1 MPTAAPAPTAAPT
14 QAAHSNISAERAKQ
28 IALSHA
34 QVSGASFTK
43 VELDIDDGV
52 SVYDIEFKAG
62 NVEYDYEI
70 NAASGA
76 IISNSSEIDD

>member
-1 MPTAAPAPTAAPT
+1 M
-14 QAAHSNISAERAKQ
+14 
-28 IALSHA
+28 
-34 QVSGASFTK
+34 
-43 VELDIDDGV
+43 DDGV

-76 IISNSSEIDD
+76 IISNSSEIDDQQVNL